1 MGYRKLGV
9 KSDHRRA
16 LLRNQVTSLF
26 KHGRIKT
33 TEPRAKEVKALAE
46 KMITLAKRGD
56 LAARRQVLA
65 FVWEESVV
73 RKLFDNIAP
82 KYDERAGGY
91 TRIVKLGHRRGDG
104 APLVMLELL

>member
-1 MGYRKLGV
+1 MGHRKLGV
-9 KSDHRRA
+9 KSAHRRA
-16 LLRNQVTSLF
+16 LLRSQVTSLF
-26 KHGRIKT
+26 KHGRIMT
-33 TEPRAKEVKALAE
+33 TEPRAKEVRAVAE

-65 FVWEESVV
+65 FVWEEPVV
-73 RKLFDNIAP
+73 RKLFDTIAP

-91 TRIVKLGHRRGDG
+91 TRIVRVGHRRGDA

>member
-9 KSDHRRA
+9 KSDHRQA
-16 LLRNQVTSLF
+16 LLRSQVTSLF

-91 TRIVKLGHRRGDG
+91 TRIVKLGHRRGDA

>member
-16 LLRNQVTSLF
+16 LLRSQVTSLF
-26 KHGRIKT
+26 KHGKIIT

-65 FVWEESVV
+65 FVWEEGVV
-73 RKLFDNIAP
+73 RKLFDTIAP
-82 KYDERAGGY
+82 RYEERSGGY
-91 TRIVKLGHRRGDG
+91 TRIVKAGHRRGDG
-104 APLVMLELL
+104 ALLVVLELV